1 MIYSARAEKEKKLVE
16 NLQRQGV
23 AESSFPQYGTNFWGN
38 SANNYGF
45 GNSNISQ
52 NIQNVTNKLNHNG
65 FSDGMNNFV
74 INKVQNNIQ
83 PRYWESAADGK
94 QVYENVMKQE
104 GNFTQPNQNM
114 FNYVKSAIQGGMN
127 IIGNFSDMKEMKVT
141 DKYKHAMMNCNAA
154 QYGQGGAD
162 IVTLASNLREWYEKT
177 TGSNTLDS
185 SNGDQ
190 YANKIG
196 RLLGSKYPDG
206 DCDELVQ
213 RYIEKNL

>member
-1 MIYSARAEKEKKLVE
+1 
-16 NLQRQGV
+16 
-23 AESSFPQYGTNFWGN
+23 
-38 SANNYGF
+38 
-45 GNSNISQ
+45 
-52 NIQNVTNKLNHNG
+52 
-65 FSDGMNNFV
+65 MNNSV
-74 INKVQNNIQ
+74 MNQVQNNIQ
-83 PRYWESAADGK
+83 PRYWKSAADGK
-94 QVYENVMKQE
+94 QVYENVVKQE
-104 GNFTQPNQNM
+104 GNFTPPNQNI
-114 FNYVKSAIQGGMN
+114 FNYAKSAILGGMN
-127 IIGNFSDMKEMKVT
+127 IIGNFSDMKKMKVT

-162 IVTLASNLREWYEKT
+162 IATLASNLREWNDKR

-185 SNGDQ
+185 SSGDQ